1 VGALDI
7 IRFKSPPKNGG
18 RITDVTV
25 KTLPNIEQRT
35 PIDFALDEKNN
46 VLWMVS
52 STDLSYMELDGDTIR
67 KPNSVNGLSGAEYTS
82 IDVDPHGNLWV
93 GTINQGV
100 YRLQRKKESFDT
112 LFVNHFTTKDGLLSN
127 GVHDLAIDKGL
138 GMVWFAHDNGVTRY
152 MRNDLREAST
162 FMTDSAV
169 ATIKAYPVPF
179 HPAVHSFFTID
190 NIAENA
196 RVDIYNR
203 GGSLIRSFVGE
214 EVAGGKVEWNGTG
227 KNGRHVAPGVYYYV
241 VRTSSKKERGKF
253 LVVR

>member
-1 VGALDI
+1 
-7 IRFKSPPKNGG
+7 
-18 RITDVTV
+18 
-25 KTLPNIEQRT
+25 
-35 PIDFALDEKNN
+35 
-46 VLWMVS
+46 
-52 STDLSYMELDGDTIR
+52 
-67 KPNSVNGLSGAEYTS
+67 
-82 IDVDPHGNLWV
+82 
-93 GTINQGV
+93 
-100 YRLQRKKESFDT
+100 
-112 LFVNHFTTKDGLLSN
+112 
-127 GVHDLAIDKGL
+127 
-138 GMVWFAHDNGVTRY
+138 MVWFAHDNGVTRY

-179 HPAVHSFFTID
+179 RPAVHSFFTID